1 MPVRFIKRTIK
12 ITGIIIGILAVL
24 ALGFHLWFRAHAK
37 GIIEDLVESRSKGK
51 INLKIEKL
59 RFGYFSNKIELE
71 KAVFFNTDSA
81 STATS
86 YKFYIDKLKMKGK
99 GLIALLFSKELFID
113 SLSLTNPVIEVNRVS
128 MADKSGKRKEI
139 SIPEEMGKIY
149 SSIQDAINVLQVKK
163 FQLENATFILANKTE
178 PDQKPVRISNLHLDI
193 DNLQV
198 DSSKSR
204 VNEKMFFSDNITLRT
219 QNQDITFPDGRH
231 KLSFSRFRINLKNKL
246 VEFDSCTI
254 AATRTDSTAS
264 SFNIFFDAL
273 LMTNIDFDTLYRHE
287 VIKADSVYCVNPRFN
302 LTAVSTKKTGLKKS
316 TPKLENIIQQL
327 TGDLDLNHVVV
338 ANADFNI
345 LTIKD
350 GIPNSFVFSK
360 NNFEMNGLS
369 INKNAE
375 KPLKVKS
382 FTMAIRNYENFIKD
396 STYSIQFDSILFRN
410 DKLTL
415 SKFVFNKLNDGKVSN
430 TFSIPQF
437 NLSGLSWDDLVF
449 ERTFKADAAT
459 MYNPYIRYSALP
471 ERKKRKNIFQ
481 SLAAVNEYMDLK
493 RLDVV
498 DGTIDLTLKDDL
510 KIQLQKATFS
520 VSSQS
525 LLSSTRF
532 SGIRNSLDG
541 LFFEDGIIQTG
552 DLSIKMKGIRYNGND
567 GSFTAGD
574 IAVKSEKEYLEIALS
589 DVQVKELQANEV
601 TGNIYANGV
610 RWQKGTFNLNA
621 DQLIK
626 NSKNIGAIIDI
637 TNIIGNNTAINI
649 LARKK
654 KIQGLLNTLSL
665 LELVKDP
672 ENKLRLEGLA
682 FTGDKLDVTG
692 DSIDL
697 TLHHYDFADG
707 ATSLIS
713 QLNLKHTSGNMKM
726 DLAIPELKLIT
737 HVKHLLNNKLIIDEI
752 SSTKPVININT
763 NQTADSSRNTN
774 TFNPVWIG
782 KIKLDQPSLTVQKN
796 GINGGIVF
804 QWNGNENELNAI
816 RLNDVSINKSKA
828 SISSAFFSAS
838 GIKFRPP
845 NGTVFNSGNA
855 TSSGTITDVQLQ
867 YDISKKLQW
876 SSLLSV
882 FNCNNLALN
891 NVGKKEGKLALQSI
905 SLKNLKLNS
914 DFLKNLKNLTE
925 FSKDFEVS
933 QFTGSYADT
942 AITVKWFNAG
952 LERTRKT
959 FKLDSFSYQPALPRD
974 SFLAIQPYQVDYITA
989 KSGAVEISPLDINQ
1003 FINKNELSAG
1013 KIIVNDF
1020 YFTDY
1025 KDKRLPFNAGI
1036 IKPLP
1041 VGLLKKLR
1049 WLISI
1054 DTVFLNNAAVEYTEI
1069 IPPANTALYVPVT
1082 RMNARLLNLKN
1093 YQIKPNDSLDIQSTG
1108 YLLDTLWVKLKV
1120 RQSYTDSLEGFWM
1133 TLQAKPADLRQLNPI
1148 FIPAASMKL
1157 ESGNLDTMIL
1167 EVIGREYLAQG
1178 EMQLLY
1184 HDLKISL
1191 LKDGDTS
1198 KRSLGSRIKNFIANT
1213 FVIRKRN
1220 KSRTSP
1226 VFFIRNRD
1234 KSAVNYLVKIVLT
1247 GFQASIGGKNPKKE
1261 MKKFRLELKKRQLL
1275 PIEPEESGRE

>member
-12 ITGIIIGILAVL
+12 ITGIILGILAVL

-51 INLKIEKL
+51 ISLKIEKL

-71 KAVFFNTDSA
+71 KAVFFNTDSVA
-81 STATS
+81 TATS

-113 SLSLTNPVIEVNRVS
+113 SLSLSNPVIEVNRVS
-128 MADKSGKRKEI
+128 TANKSEKRKEV

-287 VIKADSVYCVNPRFN
+287 VIKADSVYCVNPKFN
-302 LTAVSTKKTGLKKS
+302 LTAVSTKKTGVKDNP
-316 TPKLENIIQQL
+316 PKLENIIQQL
-327 TGDLDLNHVVV
+327 TGNLDLNHVVV

-350 GIPNSFVFSK
+350 GIPNSFVFSN
-360 NNFEMNGLS
+360 NNFEMDGLS

-415 SKFVFNKLNDGKVSN
+415 SRFVFNKLNNGKVLN

-459 MYNPYIRYSALP
+459 MYKPYIRYAVFP

-493 RLDVV
+493 QLDVV

-552 DLSIKMKGIRYNGND
+552 DLSIKMKGIRYNGSD

-574 IAVKSEKEYLEIALS
+574 IAVKSEKEYLDIALS
-589 DVQVKELQANEV
+589 NVQVKELQANEV
-601 TGNIYANGV
+601 TGNIYADGV
-610 RWQKGTFNLNA
+610 SWQKGIFNLKA
-621 DQLIK
+621 DPLIK
-626 NSKNIGAIIDI
+626 NPKKTGAIIDI
-637 TNIIGNNTAINI
+637 TNVMGNNTAINVI
-649 LARKK
+649 AHSKR
-654 KIQGLLNTLSL
+654 IQGFLNKISL

-672 ENKLRLEGLA
+672 ENKLRLEGLT
-682 FTGDKLDVTG
+682 FTGDKLAITG
-692 DSIDL
+692 DSLDL
-697 TLHHYDFADG
+697 TLHNYDFTDG

-713 QLNLKHTSGNMKM
+713 QVKLKHATGNMKM
-726 DLAIPELKLIT
+726 DLVIPEFKFIT
-737 HVKHLLNNKLIIDEI
+737 HVKPLLNNNLVIDEI
-752 SSTKPVININT
+752 FSNKPVINIHT
-763 NQTADSSRNTN
+763 NQTAESSKSNN
-774 TFNPVWIG
+774 ALSPVWIG
-782 KIKLDQPSLTVQKN
+782 KIKLDQPLITIQKN
-796 GINGGIVF
+796 GINGGILF
-804 QWNGNENELNAI
+804 QWNGIENELNAI
-816 RLNDVSINKSKA
+816 QLNDVSINESKA

-838 GIKFRPP
+838 AIKFKPP
-845 NGTVFNSGNA
+845 DGNLFNSENA
-855 TSSGTITDVQLQ
+855 TSTGTITDIQLQ
-867 YDISKKLQW
+867 YEISKKLQW

-882 FNCNNLALN
+882 FNCNNLELN
-891 NVGKKEGKLALQSI
+891 NIGKKDGKLALQSI

-914 DFLKNLKNLTE
+914 DFLKKLKNLTE
-925 FSKDFEVS
+925 FSTDFEVS
-933 QFTGSYADT
+933 RFTGSYADT
-942 AITVKWFNAG
+942 ALTVNWFNAAFD
-952 LERTRKT
+952 RPRKT
-959 FKLDSFSYQPALPRD
+959 FKLDSVSYQPVLPRD
-974 SFLAIQPYQVDYITA
+974 SFLAKQTYQVDYITA
-989 KSGAVEISPLDINQ
+989 KSGAVEISPVDINQ

-1013 KIIVNDF
+1013 KIVIDDF

-1041 VGLLKKLR
+1041 VGLLKKLHS
-1049 WLISI
+1049 LISI
-1054 DTVFLNNAAVEYTEI
+1054 DTAFLNNATVEYTEI
-1069 IPPANTALYVPVT
+1069 MPPSNTALYVPVT

-1093 YQIKPNDSLDIQSTG
+1093 YQIKPDDSLDIQSTG

-1120 RQSYTDSLEGFWM
+1120 RQSYTDPLEGFWM
-1133 TLQAKPADLRQLNPI
+1133 TLQAKPADLRLLNPI

-1157 ESGNLDTMIL
+1157 ESGNLDTMML
-1167 EVIGREYLAQG
+1167 QVKGREYLAQG

-1198 KRSLGSRIKNFIANT
+1198 KRSFGSRIKNFIANN

-1220 KSRTSP
+1220 KSKTFP
-1226 VFFIRNRD
+1226 AFFIRNRD

-1261 MKKFRLELKKRQLL
+1261 MRKFRLELKKRQLP
-1275 PIEPEESGRE
+1275 PIEQE

>member
-37 GIIEDLVESRSKGK
+37 EIIEDLVESRSKGK

-71 KAVFFNTDSA
+71 KAVFYNTDSA
-81 STATS
+81 ATATS

-178 PDQKPVRISNLHLDI
+178 PDQKPVRITKLHLDI
-193 DNLQV
+193 DNLKV

-302 LTAVSTKKTGLKKS
+302 LTAVSEKKNGLKKS

-350 GIPNSFVFSK
+350 GVPNSFVFSN
-360 NNFEMNGLS
+360 NNFEMDGLS

-382 FTMAIRNYENFIKD
+382 FAMAIRNYENFIKD

-415 SKFVFNKLNDGKVSN
+415 SRFVFNKLNKGKVLN

-493 RLDVV
+493 QLDVV

-541 LFFEDGIIQTG
+541 LFFEDGTIQTG
-552 DLSIKMKGIRYNGND
+552 DLTIKMKGIRYNGTD
-567 GSFTAGD
+567 GSFNAGD
-574 IAVKSEKEYLEIALS
+574 IAVKSEQEYLDITLS

-610 RWQKGTFNLNA
+610 SWQKGIYNVTANP
-621 DQLIK
+621 LIRNTK
-626 NSKNIGAIIDI
+626 KTGAIIDV
-637 TNIIGNNTAINI
+637 TNVIGNNTTINVI
-649 LARKK
+649 ARDK
-654 KIQGLLNTLSL
+654 KIQGTLSKLSL
-665 LELVKDP
+665 LELIKDP
-672 ENKLRLEGLA
+672 ENKLHLEGLT

-692 DSIDL
+692 NSIDL
-697 TLHHYDFADG
+697 TLHNYDFTDG
-707 ATSLIS
+707 ATSHTS
-713 QLNLKHTSGNMKM
+713 QVNLKHTAGNIKTN
-726 DLAIPELKLIT
+726 LVLPELKFIT
-737 HVKHLLNNKLIIDEI
+737 HVKPLLDNNLIVDEI
-752 SSTKPVININT
+752 SSTKPVINIETGQIADLNRNNNT
-763 NQTADSSRNTN
+763 LPP
-774 TFNPVWIG
+774 FWIG
-782 KIKLDQPSLTVQKN
+782 KIKLDQPLITVQKK
-796 GINGGIVF
+796 GINGGILF
-804 QWNGNENELNAI
+804 QWNGIENGLNSI
-816 RLNDVSINKSKA
+816 QLNDVSINESKT
-828 SISSAFFSAS
+828 SISSSAFFVS
-838 GIKFRPP
+838 GIKFRTP
-845 NGTVFNSGNA
+845 NQKEFSSGNA
-855 TSSGTITDVQLQ
+855 LGSGNLNNILLQ
-867 YDISKKLQW
+867 YNNGENLKW
-876 SSLLSV
+876 SSLLSD
-882 FNCNNLALN
+882 FHCNNLELEN
-891 NVGKKEGKLALQSI
+891 IGKKEGMLAIDSI
-905 SLKNLKLNS
+905 
-914 DFLKNLKNLTE
+914 NLKNIQLNSGFLKKLQNITE
-925 FSKDFEVS
+925 VNTDFEVK

-942 AITVKWFNAG
+942 TIKAKWFNAAFD
-952 LERTRKT
+952 RITKT
-959 FKLDSFSYQPALPRD
+959 FSLDSVSYQPLLTRD
-974 SFLAIQPYQVDYITA
+974 SFLAKQAHQVDYITA
-989 KSGAVEISPLDINQ
+989 KSGAVQISPVEINQ

-1013 KIIVNDF
+1013 KVVINDF

-1041 VGLLKKLR
+1041 AGLIKKMR
-1049 WLISI
+1049 SLIAI
-1054 DTVFLNNAAVEYTEI
+1054 DTVLLHNAAVEYTEI
-1069 IPPANTALYVPVT
+1069 MTPSNTALYVPVT

-1093 YQIKPNDSLDIQSTG
+1093 YKIKSGDSLSIQSTG

-1120 RQSYTDSLEGFWM
+1120 IQSYTDSLEGFQM
-1133 TLQAKPADLRQLNPI
+1133 TLLGKPGDLRQLNPI

-1157 ESGNLDTMIL
+1157 ESGQLDTLIL
-1167 EVIGREYLAQG
+1167 NVTGREYLAQG

-1184 HDLKISL
+1184 HNLKIRL

-1198 KRSLGSRIKNFIANT
+1198 KNSFGGRIKNFIANS
-1213 FVIRKRN
+1213 FVIKNRN
-1220 KSRTSP
+1220 KSRTTP

-1261 MKKFRLELKKRQLL
+1261 MKKFRLELKKRQL
-1275 PIEPEESGRE
+1275 PSIEQ